1 MPWSG
6 GNFGRTNGTYSGAA
20 VWQSDLGASIKI
32 VAARHDVH
40 DKDLSDGI
48 DACLHKGG
56 QNSPSANISWGNYKI
71 TALGDGSSASDAA
84 TYGQTITGASYN
96 TTTKLLTLTRASGDI
111 TVTLTPYVGVSE
123 INATGTPSA
132 TTFLRGD
139 GSWAT
144 PAGGTSTAS
153 NLGAGEGVFQSKV
166 GDDLQFNSLKA
177 GVGISLSKAGGEITI
192 TNTGGGGGGGGGTVT
207 SVNISSATG
216 ITFTGGPIV
225 SSGSLTPALSANLQ
239 AWHALAPSSKADI
252 NSPTFTGTPAAPT
265 AAAAT
270 NTTQIATTAYVK
282 AQGYT
287 ANTGTV
293 TSVAISGGTTGLSTS
308 GGPITTSGTVTLAG
322 TLAIANGGT
331 GATSAG
337 AALTALGGLASSSY
351 TAADVLS
358 KMLTVDGASSGLD
371 ADLLDGQHGA
381 YYAPI
386 ASPTFTGAP
395 LLTNAG
401 GVGSTRIPRIF
412 VQSGDPG
419 SNAGEGDLWAW

>member
-96 TTTKLLTLTRASGDI
+96 TTTKLLTLTRAAGDV
-111 TVTLTPYVGVSE
+111 TVTLTPSISVSE
-123 INATGTPSA
+123 INATGTASSA
-132 TTFLRGD
+132 TFLRGD
-139 GSWAT
+139 GQWAT

-225 SSGSLTPALSANLQ
+225 SSGSFTPALSANLQ

-282 AQGYT
+282 SQGYT
-287 ANTGTV
+287 TNAGTV

-401 GVGSTRIPRIF
+401 GVGTTRIPRIF

>member
-6 GNFGRTNGTYSGAA
+6 GSFSRTNGTYSGTA

-123 INATGTPSA
+123 INATGTASSA
-132 TTFLRGD
+132 TFLRGD
-139 GSWAT
+139 GQWAT

-177 GVGISLSKAGGEITI
+177 GVGISLAKDGGEITI

-225 SSGSLTPALSANLQ
+225 SSGSFTPALSANLQ

-282 AQGYT
+282 SQGYT
-287 ANTGTV
+287 TNTGTV

-358 KMLTVDGASSGLD
+358 KILTVDGASSGLD

-395 LLTNAG
+395 LLTNADG
-401 GVGSTRIPRIF
+401 TGTTRIPRTF

-419 SNAGEGDLWAW
+419 ADSGDGDLWLW

>member
-1 MPWSG
+1 MPWSD

-111 TVTLTPYVGVSE
+111 AVTLTPNVGVSE
-123 INATGTPSA
+123 INATGTASSA
-132 TTFLRGD
+132 TFLRGD
-139 GSWAT
+139 GQWAT

-166 GDDLQFNSLKA
+166 GDNLQFNSLKA

-225 SSGSLTPALSANLQ
+225 SSGSLTPALSSNLQ

-282 AQGYT
+282 SQGYT
-287 ANTGTV
+287 TNTGTV

-358 KMLTVDGASSGLD
+358 KILTVDGASSGLD

>member
-6 GNFGRTNGTYSGAA
+6 GNFGRTNGTYNGAA

-32 VAARHDVH
+32 VATRHDTH
-40 DKDLSDGI
+40 DKDLADGI
-48 DACLHKGG
+48 DACIHKGG

-96 TTTKLLTLTRASGDI
+96 TTTKLLTMTRAAGDI

-123 INATGTPSA
+123 INATGTASSA
-132 TTFLRGD
+132 TFLRGD

-153 NLGAGEGVFQSKV
+153 NLGAGEGLFQSKV

-177 GVGISLSKAGGEITI
+177 GVGISLAKSGGEITI

-225 SSGSLTPALSANLQ
+225 SSGSFTPALSANLQ

-282 AQGYT
+282 SQGYT

-337 AALTALGGLASSSY
+337 AALTALGALASSSY

-358 KMLTVDGASSGLD
+358 KILTVDGAASGLD
-371 ADLLDGQHGA
+371 SDLLDGQHGS

-386 ASPTFTGAP
+386 ASPTFTGTP
-395 LLTNAG
+395 VLTNADG
-401 GVGSTRIPRIF
+401 TGTTRIPRVF

-419 SNAGEGDLWAW
+419 ADSGDGDLWLW

>member
-6 GNFGRTNGTYSGAA
+6 GNFGRTNGTYNGAA

-32 VAARHDVH
+32 VATRHDTH
-40 DKDLSDGI
+40 DKDLADGI

-153 NLGAGEGVFQSKV
+153 NLGAGEGLFQSKV

-225 SSGSLTPALSANLQ
+225 SSGSFTPALSSNLQ

-282 AQGYT
+282 SQGYT
-287 ANTGTV
+287 TNTGTV

-358 KMLTVDGASSGLD
+358 KILTVDGASSGLD

-381 YYAPI
+381 YYAPV
-386 ASPTFTGAP
+386 ASPTFTGTP
-395 LLTNAG
+395 SLTNADG
-401 GVGSTRIPRIF
+401 TGITRIPRVF

-419 SNAGEGDLWAW
+419 ADAADGDLWLW